1 MIRSFKIYVW
11 LLVLT
16 GVGPKGS
23 AGALKVREHPSVAAL
38 KTPVGCPV
46 PSQEQIGAFWKKTLA
61 ALAEVP
67 AEAHVKKL
75 KDSLPYQVFA
85 ITVQSLDKIRIAGYL
100 SVPRQQT
107 AKQTRFPVIV
117 SASGYSGDQGV
128 HLKECRRG
136 YAILQVY
143 PRGQGPSEKYWK
155 PDGDKLS
162 AHLNTPDEAY
172 YRGGYADVIR
182 MIDYVASRPDMD
194 SSHIAMVSS
203 SQGGGIALAVAALD
217 PRVKAVV
224 AHVPFLCN
232 FRMAAAMPSLV
243 KALLDRSHNNNERS
257 LQTLDYFDPLQLAPG
272 IRVPV
277 LMSAGGMDRTCPQG
291 TIQSVYDRISS
302 PKELKIYPEL
312 KHEPSPDFYQFWWGW
327 LKRYFI

>member
-1 MIRSFKIYVW
+1 MIRNFKIYLW

-16 GVGPKGS
+16 GVGLNGS
-23 AGALKVREHPSVAAL
+23 AEDLKPGEYLPGAVLKAAG
-38 KTPVGCPV
+38 GCPV
-46 PSQEQIGAFWKKTLA
+46 PSQEQIRAFWKRTLTGLSRVPVA
-61 ALAEVP
+61 AQ
-67 AEAHVKKL
+67 VKKL

-85 ITVQSLDKIRIAGYL
+85 ITVQSLDRIRIAGYL
-100 SVPRQQT
+100 SVPRQQS
-107 AKQTRFPVIV
+107 AKHAGFPVIV

-128 HLKECRRG
+128 QLKECLRG

-162 AHLNTPDEAY
+162 THLNTPDEAY

-182 MIDYVASRPDMD
+182 MIDYVVSRPDID

-217 PRVKAVV
+217 HRIKAVV

-257 LQTLDYFDPLQLAPG
+257 LATLDYFDPLQLADR
-272 IRVPV
+272 IQIPV
-277 LMSAGGMDRTCPQG
+277 LMSAGGEDKTCPMA
-291 TIQSVYDRISS
+291 TIQSVYDRIRSR
-302 PKELKIYPEL
+302 KELKIYPGL
-312 KHEPSPDFYQFWWGW
+312 KHEPSRDFYERWWPW
-327 LKRYFI
+327 LKSNFV